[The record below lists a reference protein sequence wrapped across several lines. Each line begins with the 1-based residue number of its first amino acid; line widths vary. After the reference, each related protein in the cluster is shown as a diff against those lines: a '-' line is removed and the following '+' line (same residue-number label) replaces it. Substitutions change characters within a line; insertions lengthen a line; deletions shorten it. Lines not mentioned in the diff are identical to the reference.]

1 MAYYNVR
8 VTTIGIQLTNMGKSF
23 DDTISTRVA
32 ASLDAGIA
40 VTG

>member
-1 MAYYNVR
+1 MAYYNVQ
-8 VTTIGIQLTNMGKSF
+8 GIQLTNIRKSF
-23 DDTISTRVA
+23 DDTISRVA